1 MGGVGKRITLWLAR
15 WYYWFFR
22 QKCGVSEHECEEN
35 YRKVIRLCYLYFMDH
50 QLRMVRA
57 DIVLICNAVT
67 TLVLSFVDM
76 RCGCWTRGIHTW
88 WLLNTDIS
96 KVPRGEAWGEGTQN
110 PSHQRAAS
118 GSGSSFFASYFQRRG
133 QGSTDALGRSGIL
146 GNNRPTG
153 VAGARLSEGDEGR
166 QMELGN

>member
-1 MGGVGKRITLWLAR
+1 MG
-15 WYYWFFR
+15 
-22 QKCGVSEHECEEN
+22 
-35 YRKVIRLCYLYFMDH
+35 
-50 QLRMVRA
+50 VRA
-57 DIVLICNAVT
+57 YIVLIANLVTSLILMLVDCNC
-67 TLVLSFVDM
+67 L
-76 RCGCWTRGIHTW
+76 GRGIHTW

-166 QMELGN
+166 QMELGNMVVPPGSLVR